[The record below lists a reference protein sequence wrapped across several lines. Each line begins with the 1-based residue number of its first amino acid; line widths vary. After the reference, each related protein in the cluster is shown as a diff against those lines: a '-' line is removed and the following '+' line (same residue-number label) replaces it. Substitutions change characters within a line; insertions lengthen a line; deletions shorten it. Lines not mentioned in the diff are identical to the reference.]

1 MSTLKVNTIQD
12 ASGGN
17 GTTASQIASG
27 RIRAWVE
34 FNGVTDSINQS
45 FNISSITDEG
55 TSEYDINF
63 STPFSNADYVV
74 FGSTVGGDGG
84 YHSCITSD
92 GTDKTAGTAPIRI
105 RHIEEHVNASEI
117 DHLGVAFIGN

>member
-34 FNGVTDSINQS
+34 FNGVSDAINQS

-55 TSEYDINF
+55 TSEYTVSF
-63 STPFSNADYVV
+63 STAFSNNNYVV

-84 YHSCITSD
+84 FHSYVSST
-92 GTDKTAGTAPIRI
+92 GTDKSTGSTPLRF
-105 RHIEEHVNASEI
+105 RHAETHSNASEVNA
-117 DHLGVAFIGN
+117 LGIAFIGN

>member
-1 MSTLKVNTIQD
+1 MSTLKVNTLQD
-12 ASGGN
+12 ASGN
-17 GTTASQIASG
+17 NSTTASQIASG

-34 FNGVTDSINQS
+34 FNGSTDAIRES
-45 FNISSITDEG
+45 FNISSISDEG

-74 FGSTVGGDGG
+74 FGSTVGGNGG

-105 RHIEEHVNASEI
+105 RHIEEHVNASKV
-117 DHLGVAFIGN
+117 DALGVAFIGS